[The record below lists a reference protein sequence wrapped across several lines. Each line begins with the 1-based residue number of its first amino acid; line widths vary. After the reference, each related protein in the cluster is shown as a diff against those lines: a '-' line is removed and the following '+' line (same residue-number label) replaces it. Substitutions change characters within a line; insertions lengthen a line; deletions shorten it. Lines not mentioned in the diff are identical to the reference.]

1 MHRNIVPIT
10 GQDEEV
16 LLEHSQMRKEF
27 SQRHLERTWV
37 KIRCGFFAGDIGF
50 VQKGSQ
56 DSDILRILVVPRLS
70 DDVRKHVLS
79 GRRKGRGPQMLF
91 KADMFSRNS
100 ERVVQP
106 GSEPGSWLIDNEEEY
121 LANGLRVL
129 KVTGIH
135 YVKHYRPSAEE
146 LQLFTIAGVDTLRET
161 NEAFLQQRDRVKIVK
176 GGFKGSEGVVVTKE
190 QENVRIRSSMSMGIE
205 EGEEM
210 LVGIREVKRCFEI
223 GSNIV
228 IRLGTGRGRRGM
240 IVDVLSAEVVMLETD
255 TREEV
260 RFHVLIQS
268 RAAVNESLNT

>member
-1 MHRNIVPIT
+1 MWKT
-10 GQDEEV
+10 E
-16 LLEHSQMRKEF
+16 
-27 SQRHLERTWV
+27 
-37 KIRCGFFAGDIGF
+37 
-50 VQKGSQ
+50 
-56 DSDILRILVVPRLS
+56 
-70 DDVRKHVLS
+70 
-79 GRRKGRGPQMLF
+79 
-91 KADMFSRNS
+91 
-100 ERVVQP
+100 
-106 GSEPGSWLIDNEEEY
+106 GSWTSNAIQGRHVFTQLGSSSATNEEEY

-161 NEAFLQQRDRVKIVK
+161 NEVFLQQRDRVKIVK

-228 IRLGTGRGRRGM
+228 ICLGMGRGRRGM

-260 RFHVLIQS
+260 RLHVLTQS
-268 RAAVNESLNT
+268 RAAINESLNT